1 MNKAPPSPRALGPV
15 ALLSLLV
22 LLLFWYRPPA
32 RPRIA
37 PPGAIPGVASS
48 GWTYL
53 SDRAWPTPIA
63 FSAHQPIQRVQL
75 DVASA
80 EGLYTAQEQRELAN
94 EVEQALAYVSQRFGR
109 GPAGAIQVYAGEET
123 GCNLNGLAYTD
134 QRLVQVFTCA
144 SLPRGRAVNIL
155 AHEMVHQLAHDAYGD
170 RHLQADMI
178 LAEGLA
184 TWGAG
189 RYWLGQTP
197 TFQQFVRENYQVF
210 PDAQGSGLLLPL
222 ATTYVG
228 RSIDDMN
235 RLYYQWA
242 SFVEYLIQT
251 YGRNKFDALYVT
263 GDGSPGSADY
273 AGIYGK
279 SLDTLEREWQAWL
292 AGKS

>member
-1 MNKAPPSPRALGPV
+1 VNKAPPSPRALGPV

-53 SDRAWPTPIA
+53 SERVWPTPIT
-63 FSAHQPIQRVQL
+63 FSAYQPIQRVQL
-75 DVASA
+75 DVVSA
-80 EGLYTAQEQRELAN
+80 KGLYTAQEQRDLAN
-94 EVEQALAYVSQRFGR
+94 EVEQALTYVSQRFGR
-109 GPAGAIQVYAGEET
+109 GPAGAIQVYAGEEA

-144 SLPRGRAVNIL
+144 SLPRHRAVNIL

-197 TFQQFVRENYQVF
+197 TFQQFVRENYQ
-210 PDAQGSGLLLPL
+210 DSQDSGLLLPL

-242 SFVEYLIQT
+242 SFVEYLIQS

-279 SLDTLEREWQAWL
+279 NLDTLEREWQAWL
-292 AGKS
+292 ARKP